1 MLTFAISHG
10 PRTGKISI
18 FTRPST
24 RDYMYCIQRETKV
37 PKTVICN
44 DVHYEEKVSLTIVY
58 QIKKNNRDGL
68 LMLNDRTSG

>member
-1 MLTFAISHG
+1 MLTFAILHG

-24 RDYMYCIQRETKV
+24 HDIYCIQRETKV
-37 PKTVICN
+37 PRTVICN

-58 QIKKNNRDGL
+58 QIKNKSRQVVNAK
-68 LMLNDRTSG
+68 